1 MIPVNQQYLAAIRAP
16 VRTDR
21 ITGTIQ
27 LADGGSLEFTADDL
41 MSGSVTIDDQCVS
54 GDARQ
59 PSSCAPS

>member
-41 MSGSVTIDDQCVS
+41 MSGSVTIAQYLVMQRTQS
-54 GDARQ
+54 RILN
-59 PSSCAPS
+59 S